1 MLLNI
6 FSQQEFL
13 IIHLE
18 FLSCLFKIENVYQF
32 LISIEKYFILFN
44 L

>member
-1 MLLNI
+1 MQLNI

-13 IIHLE
+13 IIHLDY
-18 FLSCLFKIENVYQF
+18 LSCLLKIENVYQF
-32 LISIEKYFILFN
+32 LISIEKYIILLN